1 MKKGPLD
8 GIKVLELGTAVAGPL
23 CGALLADMGAEVI
36 KIEAPERGDDSRRW
50 GTLVKGESP
59 YFVQYNRN
67 KRSVALD
74 IRREEGRE
82 ILMRLARESDV
93 LIENFRPG
101 TMKRLG
107 LSYEALR
114 RLNRKL
120 VYCSVSGFGQTGPY
134 SQLGGYDAIIQALSG
149 LMSITGEEDGPP
161 LRVGVPITDI
171 LAALYA
177 AFSVTLALLVRRRIG
192 GGQMIDVSLF
202 ESGISAVSQ
211 WITISRL
218 TGKPVRRFGN
228 SYPLLAPYEL
238 FGTKDR
244 PMVVAV
250 GNDEMWAKLCEI
262 INRKDLIHDSRFRTN
277 PDRILAENRS
287 ALTRILQE
295 LFMKKPAGSWVK
307 AFRAAGIPAGVI
319 NSIEDLPRDPQLRE
333 RGAFTEV
340 NHPSLGRFEIV
351 TALPKF
357 SEMSGSV
364 RLPSP
369 RLGEHTDKVLRE
381 VGLSKKEILRLRKER
396 TIG

>member
-1 MKKGPLD
+1 LKKGPLD

-23 CGALLADMGAEVI
+23 CGALLGDMGAGVI
-36 KIEAPERGDDSRRW
+36 KIEAPEKGDDSRKW

-74 IRREEGRE
+74 IRREKGRE
-82 ILMRLARESDV
+82 IFKRLARKCDV

-107 LSYEALR
+107 LSYQVLR
-114 RLNRKL
+114 RLNRKI
-120 VYCSVSGFGQTGPY
+120 VYCSVSGFGQTGPE
-134 SQLGGYDAIIQALSG
+134 SQLAGYDAIIQALSG

-177 AFSVTLALLVRRRIG
+177 AFSVILALFIRNKTRV
-192 GGQMIDVSLF
+192 GQMIDVSLF
-202 ESGISAVSQ
+202 ESGVSAVSQ
-211 WITISRL
+211 WIAISRL
-218 TGKPVRRFGN
+218 TGKPLKRFGN
-228 SYPLLAPYEL
+228 KYPLLAPYEL

-244 PMVVAV
+244 PIVVAV

-262 INRKDLIHDSRFRTN
+262 IARKDLVHDPRFRTN
-277 PDRILAENRS
+277 PDRILPENRS
-287 ALTRILQE
+287 TLTRLLQG
-295 LFMKKPAGSWVK
+295 LFVKKPASSWVRS
-307 AFRAAGIPAGVI
+307 FRDAGIPAGVI
-319 NSIEDLPRDPQLRE
+319 NSIEDLRSDPQLRA

-340 NHPSLGRFEIV
+340 KHPSLGRLEIA

-357 SEMSGSV
+357 SDASASV
-364 RLPSP
+364 RLPPP
-369 RLGEHTDKVLRE
+369 RLGEHTDEVLRE
-381 VGLSKKEILRLRKER
+381 IGISQREILELREER
-396 TIG
+396 IIR

>member
-23 CGALLADMGAEVI
+23 CGALLGDMGAEVI

-82 ILMRLARESDV
+82 ILMRLARKSDV

-114 RLNRKL
+114 KLNRRL

-149 LMSITGEEDGPP
+149 LMSITGEADGPP

-177 AFSVTLALLVRRRIG
+177 AFSVTLALFVRNRIG
-192 GGQMIDVSLF
+192 GGQMIDVSLL

-211 WITISRL
+211 WITISSL
-218 TGKPVRRFGN
+218 TGKPVQRFGN
-228 SYPLLAPYEL
+228 RYPLLAPYEL

-262 INRKDLIHDSRFRTN
+262 IDRKDLIHDPRFRTN
-277 PDRILAENRS
+277 PDRILPENRS
-287 ALTRILQE
+287 ALTGILQE
-295 LFMKKPAGSWVK
+295 LFVKRPAASWVN
-307 AFRAAGIPAGVI
+307 AFRNAGIPAGVI
-319 NSIEDLPRDPQLRE
+319 NSIEDLQRDPQLLE
-333 RGAFTEV
+333 RGTFTEV
-340 NHPSLGRFEIV
+340 KHPSLGRLRIV

-369 RLGEHTDKVLRE
+369 KLGEHTDEVLRE
-381 VGLSKKEILRLRKER
+381 IGLSRKEILRLRKDK
-396 TIG
+396 TIR